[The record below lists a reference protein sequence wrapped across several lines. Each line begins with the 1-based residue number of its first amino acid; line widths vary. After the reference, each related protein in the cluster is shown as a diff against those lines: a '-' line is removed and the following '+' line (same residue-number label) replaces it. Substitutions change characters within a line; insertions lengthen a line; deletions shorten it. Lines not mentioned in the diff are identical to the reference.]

1 MSTKGLIDKLKP
13 YCSGFERSTGKRNI
27 LQLIQEAID
36 ILWNYDSP
44 YLWYIDPT
52 DNKGWPPYLHTVA
65 GTYKY
70 KLTNDHLSAT
80 SLYKTVNGTNYGIRA
95 LRPLKVF
102 IDATTIDYG
111 KRWIG
116 QTYNYAALNP
126 YTTETSRL
134 FVADVPVDS
143 GEAIEDESAWVM
155 FKDDPGTT
163 TEKYFALFT
172 WEHPRL
178 NSESIPLII
187 PKFFELAIEDYVI
200 GSIQLLSHGKFNDR
214 LARWENKWI
223 PQWRYQSATGSQ
235 SRQASTRPRM
245 YG

>member
-1 MSTKGLIDKLKP
+1 MAVKGLIDKLKP

-27 LQLIQEAID
+27 LQLIQDAID
-36 ILWNYDSP
+36 ILWNIDTP
-44 YLWYIDPT
+44 YLHYIDPT
-52 DNKGWPPYLHTVA
+52 DNRGWPPFLETVA
-65 GTYKY
+65 GTYQY
-70 KLTNDHLSAT
+70 KLTNDNLSVD
-80 SLYKTVNGTNYGIRA
+80 SLYKTVNGTNYGVRA

-102 IDATTIDYG
+102 LDSTTIDYG

-134 FVADVPVDS
+134 FVCDVPVDS
-143 GEAIEDESAWVM
+143 GEAIEDESAWVR
-155 FKDDPGTT
+155 FRDDPGTT
-163 TEKYFALFT
+163 TNKFFALFT

-187 PKFFELAIEDYVI
+187 PRYFYLAIEDYVI
-200 GSIQLLSHGKFNDR
+200 GTTQLLAHGKWNDR
-214 LARWENKWI
+214 LERWEKKWMNE
-223 PQWRYQSATGSQ
+223 WKYQTATGAQ
-235 SRQASTRPRM
+235 SRQSTTRPRM